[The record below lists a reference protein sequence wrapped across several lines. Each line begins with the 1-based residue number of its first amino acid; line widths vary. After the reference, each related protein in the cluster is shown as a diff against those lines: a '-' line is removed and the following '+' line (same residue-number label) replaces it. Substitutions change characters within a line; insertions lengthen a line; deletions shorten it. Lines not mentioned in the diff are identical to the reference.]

1 MDKSKNIFHNINFNA
16 LKTSYQ
22 EVIKSAIEKYW
33 QIDINIILEA
43 VNDFRELRQELLT
56 VNTDFFSSQIKVEKH
71 NPIIIRLSKKFA
83 GNILS
88 TVLEDD
94 AQNRRFKLSTL
105 TKLETKLL
113 NNFSEF
119 LYKKI
124 DTILYPIKDVKLT
137 DDSSKYLNFLF
148 LIQIPNKGS
157 SRIML
162 SIPKDRLIL
171 DELTKEQTFSDED
184 FITSNT
190 FVKIKAGSSRITLD
204 ELKNLSK
211 DDIILLENSN
221 STSLKLIS
229 GDLAIDFNV
238 KTDPSIILNIDDE
251 DEVEENIRIEENE
264 VNMSKNLWDDIQ
276 IEVSAEF
283 DKVKMTIGELK
294 QITKGQVVDLGSV
307 FNHQIS
313 LYVENKKIAKGEL
326 VIINDRYAVKLN
338 EILSAKP
345 VEIAAKKEVEK
356 EQKESAEQKQQ
367 QTQAQEQEQEQQQ
380 TQETKD
386 EDFDY
391 SDFEK

>member
-1 MDKSKNIFHNINFNA
+1 MDNSKNIFHNIDFNT
-16 LKTSYQ
+16 LKASFQ
-22 EVIKSAIEKYW
+22 EVLKSAIEKYW
-33 QIDINIILEA
+33 QIDTNIILEA
-43 VNDFRELRQELLT
+43 VNDFRQLRQEILT
-56 VNTDFFSSQIKVEKH
+56 VNTDFFSSQIKVENH
-71 NPIIIRLSKKFA
+71 SPIVIRLSKKFA
-83 GNILS
+83 GTILS

-94 AQNRRFKLSTL
+94 SQNRRFKLSTL

-124 DTILYPIKDVKLT
+124 DTILRPSKEVKFT
-137 DDSSKYLNFLF
+137 DDSLKNINFLF
-148 LIQIPNKGS
+148 LIQIKNKGS

-162 SIPKDRLIL
+162 SIPTDRLIL
-171 DELTKEQTFSDED
+171 NELVKEESFSDED

-190 FVKIKAGSSRITLD
+190 LVKIKAGSSKITLD

-211 DDIILLENSN
+211 DDIILLENSK

-229 GDLAIDFNV
+229 GDLTLDFNV
-238 KTDPSIILNIDDE
+238 KADPSIILNIDDE
-251 DEVEENIRIEENE
+251 DEIEENIRIEENE
-264 VNMSKNLWDDIQ
+264 VTMSKNLWDDIQ
-276 IEVSAEF
+276 IEISAEF

-345 VEIAAKKEVEK
+345 TITARKEK
-356 EQKESAEQKQQ
+356 
-367 QTQAQEQEQEQQQ
+367 EQEQQQ
-380 TQETKD
+380 QTTQAPEQQPQTETEQPQSEAKD